1 MLDKEVDMGDES
13 TVNKGKDKRK
23 LKSEANQDTSKS
35 EQLDFTTSD
44 EASGYSVHPST
55 KHSGQNLLSTR
66 TNRNDAEVRLQ
77 HPCGRHQ
84 VKKEDTSIGVGNCK
98 DNDTDDKSTCSETSE
113 SSNSIL
119 NEKCLQ
125 ELRIGKQKDISDE
138 NSPNS
143 SQQNASCSIPDL
155 SNSTSGASENNSK
168 LKSIGT
174 VEEDEKA
181 DEVKCERK
189 RKRPKVPVVCTDR
202 ESNEEHTTSKTDEK
216 SKINDLNDDEIYDP
230 TPHRP
235 KPKHKWFICKEAV
248 GRQYGSSNY
257 YSNDLFRRHCGGSLH
272 MVERLELMYMMN
284 NHNGCV
290 NSLHFNSTGTR
301 LASGSDD
308 LSVVLWDWTVSE
320 AILKYK
326 SGHKSNVFQAKFMPL
341 SGDSH
346 IVSCS
351 RDGQVRLAELSATGV
366 CKETRKLA
374 QHKDAAHKLALE
386 TNTPHML
393 LSCGED
399 SAVFQID
406 LREEKP
412 KSLVECK
419 ENDKKVPLYTIFSN
433 PVNSCEFGI
442 GGTDHFVRIYDKR
455 NIREDIPMKKFSP
468 HHLIDSDLHANVT
481 CLVYNYSGSEILAS
495 YNDEDIYIFD
505 TSQSDGAEYI
515 HRYQGHRNSETV
527 KGVNYFGPR
536 SEFIMSGSDC
546 GYIYFWE
553 KESEHIVQCLLGDEG
568 GVVNC
573 LEPHPNCPIMAT
585 SGLDVDVKI
594 WVPSCEHPPD
604 LSGLKS
610 KISKNLKER
619 DYDRKHGNSDTYD
632 SEMLWFL
639 MQHFRQRPRRR
650 ERVENSGDSHRNS
663 SNEESDDDDTESQT
677 PIQCTQT

>member
-1 MLDKEVDMGDES
+1 MGDES
-13 TVNKGKDKRK
+13 TINKGKDKRK
-23 LKSEANQDTSKS
+23 LKSKVSQDLSES
-35 EQLDFTTSD
+35 EQPDFTTSD
-44 EASGYSVHPST
+44 EASGNSVRVST
-55 KHSGQNLLSTR
+55 KCIEQNLFSTR
-66 TNRNDAEVRLQ
+66 SDRNDAETNSQ
-77 HPCGRHQ
+77 HPCARHQ
-84 VKKEDTSIGVGNCK
+84 MKKDGTGIGVGNHE

-113 SSNSIL
+113 SSYSTL

-125 ELRIGKQKDISDE
+125 ELKIGKQEDIDCQ
-138 NSPNS
+138 NSPDS
-143 SQQNASCSIPDL
+143 SQQNASCLIPDL
-155 SNSTSGASENNSK
+155 SNSTSEASENISK
-168 LKSIGT
+168 LKSIET
-174 VEEDEKA
+174 VEKDEK
-181 DEVKCERK
+181 ENGIECERK
-189 RKRPKVPVVCTDR
+189 HKRPKVPVACTDDKGD
-202 ESNEEHTTSKTDEK
+202 EDHAASKVDEP
-216 SKINDLNDDEIYDP
+216 SETNDVDDDEIYDP
-230 TPHRP
+230 TPHTP
-235 KPKHKWFICKEAV
+235 KPKHKWFICKEAIA
-248 GRQYGSSNY
+248 RQYGTSNY
-257 YSNDLFRRHCGGSLH
+257 YSNDLFRLQCGGSLH

-308 LSVVLWDWTVSE
+308 LSVVIWDWTASE

-346 IVSCS
+346 LVSCS

-386 TNTPHML
+386 TNTPHTF

-419 ENDKKVPLYTIFSN
+419 ENDKKVPLYTVFSN
-433 PVNSCEFGI
+433 PMNSYEFGI

-468 HHLIDSDLHANVT
+468 RHLIDSDLHANVT
-481 CLVYNYSGSEILAS
+481 CLVYNYNGSEILAT

-527 KGVNYFGPR
+527 KGVNYFGLK
-536 SEFIMSGSDC
+536 SEFIVSGSDC

-573 LEPHPNCPIMAT
+573 LEPHPNCPVMAT
-585 SGLDVDVKI
+585 SGLDIDVKI

-619 DYDRKHGNSDTYD
+619 DYDRKHDDSDTYD

-639 MQHFRQRPRRR
+639 MQHFRRTPRRR
-650 ERVENSGDSHRNS
+650 ERVENLGDSHPSS
-663 SNEESDDDDTESQT
+663 SNEESDDEDTDPQN